1 MSEQEWLDIFGDN
14 LRDILI
20 ETGYSQKDL
29 AETTGLSEG
38 AISSYINKKRMP
50 CIRALINIS
59 YELGISLDELMDFD
73 DRIT

>member
-38 AISSYINKKRMP
+38 AISSYIHKKRMP

-73 DRIT
+73 DRII